1 MESEPRNL
9 SELIERL
16 QVSVDRE
23 ERVSVGLVVD
33 TVGRRSFGPL
43 LLIVGLI
50 ILSPLSGI
58 PGAPSVLSV
67 LVILVAVQMLL
78 GRKHFYIPQWLMR
91 RSLDQGTVARA
102 LRWSKRP
109 ASYVDKVLQPRLT
122 RLTGH
127 TGSVVVALVCLL
139 ISVSMPLMEFLPFSA
154 SAAGLVLT
162 LFGLSLVFRDG
173 LLALI
178 ALVLY
183 GTVGLSIWFGF

>member
-1 MESEPRNL
+1 METEPRNL

-16 QVSVDRE
+16 QASVERE

-43 LLIVGLI
+43 LLIVGLV

-58 PGAPSVLSV
+58 PGAPTVLS
-67 LVILVAVQMLL
+67 LLLMLVALQLLL
-78 GRKHFYIPQWLMR
+78 GRRYFYIPQWLMK
-91 RSLDQGTVARA
+91 RSLDQGAIEKV
-102 LRWSKRP
+102 LRLSEKP
-109 ASYVDKVLQPRLT
+109 AASVDRVLQPRLT
-122 RLTGH
+122 RLTSR
-127 TGSVVVALVCLL
+127 TGSAIIALICLL
-139 ISVSMPLMEFLPFSA
+139 ISISMPLMELLPFSA

-178 ALVLY
+178 ALCLY
-183 GTVGLSIWFGF
+183 GGVVAILWFGF